1 MRNERTTINLPI
13 SGDSS
18 YFMNLYARYRKDP
31 QSVPSD
37 WMVHFETLDGGP
49 QRDGDPSVLG
59 QALVEAYRA
68 HGHKE
73 ARLDPLELTSA
84 RTAPELA
91 DAKGRGASGRL
102 ELTIAGRPVEVSGK
116 RADEIL
122 RDIYCGHAA
131 IEAAHIEDAGDR
143 AWIYEAF
150 EKEVLAE
157 ADESVLSLALEAV
170 LLADEFERFIKTKWP
185 TKKRFGIEGSESSTV
200 ILRELFRQAAR
211 AGQAEVVIGGMHR
224 GRLATLATV
233 LGKSL
238 PILISEIK
246 GVDTSDGDAF
256 FTGDVPYHNGLTTK
270 VETDSGAL
278 DVRLLPHPSH
288 LTVVAA
294 VAAGAARARQEL
306 RARQGAP
313 GEVLPVLMHTD
324 AAFSGQGL
332 VSELLQLGGLDGY
345 SPGGT
350 IHLVVNNQI
359 GFTTLPGE
367 GRSTPYPTDIG
378 KAYGI
383 PILHVNG
390 DDPVAAAAVARVAH
404 AWQRRTGRDVIIDL
418 VCYRRNGH
426 NELDEPRFTQPVL
439 SAAIE
444 KHPTLRVLFTDT
456 VQQRSRRALDQ
467 AEGRREEF
475 ARRLAA
481 AYETYANPRMNEIAT
496 ETNVFPEANPKRSSG
511 AEPSTGMDPETLL
524 ALGKSLTDIPNDFTP
539 DPKVRAFAKARW
551 DSLATGS
558 GINMATAEALAFAS
572 LLHEGTS
579 VRLSGQDCV
588 RGTFT
593 QRHLAFHDA
602 KDGRTIVPLANIAQ
616 GSVRFDAINS
626 PLTEYGVLAFEY
638 GMSLADPDRLFLWEA
653 QFGDFLNGAQIV
665 ADQYIATAES
675 KWRMQSSLVVA
686 LPHGLEGQG
695 PDHSS
700 ARIERILQS
709 CAGGNMT
716 VAVPSTPANLF
727 HLLRRQQRGP
737 RRTPLFLIAPKSL
750 LREKD
755 CHATLAEMSLGTRF
769 RPVIVTEAPAR
780 WKRIVF
786 CSGKVFYPLNEQR
799 LRERLDDV
807 ALVRVER
814 LYPFPADEI
823 RILLAEHPDA
833 ELIWCQEEPRNQ
845 GAFSYIFEQFLE
857 LTGRPTIRFVGR
869 PRMAA
874 AAGGSID
881 RHEREQAE
889 IVERAVKGAT

>member
-1 MRNERTTINLPI
+1 MH
-13 SGDSS
+13 
-18 YFMNLYARYRKDP
+18 LYARYRKDP

-49 QRDGDPSVLG
+49 ERGESDPSLLG
-59 QALVEAYRA
+59 QALVDAYRT

-73 ARLDPLELTSA
+73 ARLDPLGMTSPKRAQELVAAKA
-84 RTAPELA
+84 RATA
-91 DAKGRGASGRL
+91 GRC
-102 ELTIAGRPVEVSGK
+102 ELTIAGKPIEMTGK

-122 RDIYCGHAA
+122 RDIYCGYAA
-131 IEAAHIEDAGDR
+131 IEAAHIEDPGDR

-150 EKEVLAE
+150 EKEVLAD
-157 ADESVLSLALEAV
+157 ADEGVLSLALEAV

-200 ILRELFRQAAR
+200 ILREIFRQAAR

-238 PILISEIK
+238 PILIAEIK
-246 GVDTSDGDAF
+246 GRDITDGDAV
-256 FTGDVPYHNGLTTK
+256 FTGDVPYHNGLATN

-278 DVRLLPHPSH
+278 EVRLLPHPSH

-306 RARQGAP
+306 RAREGAP

-324 AAFSGQGL
+324 AAFAGQGL
-332 VSELLQLGGLDGY
+332 VSELLQLGGLDGC

-359 GFTTLPGE
+359 GFTTTTSE

-390 DDPVAAAAVARVAH
+390 DQPLAAAAVARVAH
-404 AWQRRTGRDVIIDL
+404 AWRRRTGRDVIIDL

-426 NELDEPRFTQPVL
+426 NELDEPRFTQPVE

-444 KHPTLRVLFTDT
+444 KHPTLRALFTDT
-456 VQQRSRRALDQ
+456 VQQRSRRAFDL

-475 ARRLAA
+475 ARQLEA
-481 AYETYANPRMNEIAT
+481 AYATYANLRMNEIAT
-496 ETNVFPEANPKRSSG
+496 ETNVFPETNPKRTSEV
-511 AEPSTGMDPETLL
+511 EPSTGMDLDTLL
-524 ALGKSLTDIPNDFTP
+524 SLGKTLTDIPDDFMP
-539 DPKVRAFAKARW
+539 DPKVRAFARARW
-551 DSLATGS
+551 DSLARGT

-602 KDGRTIVPLANIAQ
+602 KDGRTIVPLASVAQ
-616 GSVRFDAINS
+616 GLTRFDAINS

-638 GMSLADPDRLFLWEA
+638 GMSLADPNRLCVWEA

-665 ADQYIATAES
+665 VDQYIVTAES

-700 ARIERILQS
+700 ARIERLLQS
-709 CAGGNMT
+709 CAGGNVT
-716 VAVPSTPANLF
+716 IAVPSTPANLF
-727 HLLRRQQRGP
+727 HVLRRQQRGS

-755 CHATLAEMSLGTRF
+755 CHATLAEMGPGTRF

-780 WKRIVF
+780 CKRIVF
-786 CSGKVFYPLNEQR
+786 CCGKVFYPLNELR
-799 LRERLDDV
+799 LRQKLDDV
-807 ALVRVER
+807 ALVRVEQ

-833 ELIWCQEEPRNQ
+833 DLIWCQEEPRNQ
-845 GAFSYIFEQFLE
+845 GGFPYIFEQFFE
-857 LTGRPTIRFVGR
+857 MTGRPAIRFVGR

-874 AAGGSID
+874 AAGGSTD
-881 RHEREQAE
+881 RHEREQTE
-889 IVERAVKGAT
+889 IVERALEGAA